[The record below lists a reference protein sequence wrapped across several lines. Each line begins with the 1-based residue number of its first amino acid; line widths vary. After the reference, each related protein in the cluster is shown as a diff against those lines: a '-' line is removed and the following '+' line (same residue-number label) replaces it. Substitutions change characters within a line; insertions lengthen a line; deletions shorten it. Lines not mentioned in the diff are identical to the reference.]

1 VLRHKIHILLNER
14 EVNRMTANI
23 ITVCPEC
30 GKQQRVTVNFKH
42 MKTTFDDTIIN
53 CENCNVEL
61 LVTDNNHLPD
71 DTE

>member
-1 VLRHKIHILLNER
+1 
-14 EVNRMTANI
+14 MTANI
-23 ITVCPEC
+23 ITICPEC

-53 CENCNVEL
+53 CKNCNIEL
-61 LVTDNNHLPD
+61 LVTDNNHLPN